1 MSENWCEIC
10 HRNLKLPINW
20 FMDCFQ
26 NPIDQLWM
34 EVTARLIVSVG
45 KKSRRTQGR
54 CGRQITI
61 EGVLTY
67 VNFAKERTA
76 ATCFVKSS
84 KRLSTQMDDLLLII
98 FVRVSFV
105 LRQTNPFSRQEIL
118 FRVNICCVTQTTHP
132 FRDSI
137 RSETTFWP
145 LLDLR
150 KTSI

>member
-1 MSENWCEIC
+1 
-10 HRNLKLPINW
+10 
-20 FMDCFQ
+20 MDCFQ

-54 CGRQITI
+54 CSKQITI

-98 FVRVSFV
+98 FVRVSFFHGRQIRSV
-105 LRQTNPFSRQEIL
+105 GKRYYFESTYVALRKRLIL
-118 FRVNICCVTQTTHP
+118 FGIPLEVKQP
-132 FRDSI
+132 FDRYW
-137 RSETTFWP
+137 TFV
-145 LLDLR
+145 
-150 KTSI
+150 KHYYI